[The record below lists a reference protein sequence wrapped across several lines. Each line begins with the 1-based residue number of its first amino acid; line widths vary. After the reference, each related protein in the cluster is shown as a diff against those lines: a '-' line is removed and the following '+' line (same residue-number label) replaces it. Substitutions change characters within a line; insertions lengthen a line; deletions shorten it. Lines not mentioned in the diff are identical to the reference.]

1 MLGVL
6 ADNVGAV
13 LPVLTL
19 LVSLLAV
26 WTATRALAGN
36 VRPQV
41 ECYMRVRPGSHVFYL
56 ALSNFGRGSA
66 KNVAIELVGV
76 DEQDF
81 AEHGVIPKWRKKG
94 TFVLLEPQGTV
105 STMFGFAPRLVGK
118 DAAPLKPFA
127 AVVKYEWK
135 PFWTWRK
142 RAEQETFDM
151 DVRAFEGLV
160 LEHSEDEV
168 AKVLKKELP
177 KLTAVVDELPS
188 RIMHTGII
196 ETTRVGDSLVSR
208 GLTGRKWETVLS
220 YCESKKIGKIKVYA
234 VQLEDNVWSARAEAV
249 GCDGQWT
256 TGFGGGEEGAIENAV
271 IALEELAGGKN
282 GH

>member
-13 LPVLTL
+13 LQVLTL

-41 ECYMRVRPGSHVFYL
+41 ECYIRVRPGSHVFYL

-66 KNVAIELVGV
+66 KNVAIELIGV

-81 AEHGVIPKWRKKG
+81 AEHDVIPKWRKKG

-105 STMFGFAPRLVGK
+105 STMFGFAPSLVGN

-142 RAEQETFDM
+142 RAEQRDLRYGCTGVRGVGPRTF
-151 DVRAFEGLV
+151 RRRSRESAQEGT
-160 LEHSEDEV
+160 S
-168 AKVLKKELP
+168 KVNRS
-177 KLTAVVDELPS
+177 S
-188 RIMHTGII
+188 RRTSVSYNARRHH
-196 ETTRVGDSLVSR
+196 RDDSR
-208 GLTGRKWETVLS
+208 WR
-220 YCESKKIGKIKVYA
+220 
-234 VQLEDNVWSARAEAV
+234 
-249 GCDGQWT
+249 
-256 TGFGGGEEGAIENAV
+256 
-271 IALEELAGGKN
+271 
-282 GH
+282 